1 MNDRSRLPAVV
12 RVLLGVAFAS
22 ALVGAF
28 VPGRVGAA
36 AAVVCVAVLVAAPVL
51 RVGWLTVG
59 WARQGD
65 RRFAV
70 YGGVLLTVLLA
81 GGVVALV

>member
-1 MNDRSRLPAVV
+1 MNDLSRLGAVV
-12 RVLLGVAFAS
+12 RVLLVVAFVS
-22 ALVGAF
+22 AVVGAF
-28 VPGRVGAA
+28 VPGRVGAV
-36 AAVVCVAVLVAAPVL
+36 AAVVCVAVLVTAPAL

-65 RRFAV
+65 RRFALSGV
-70 YGGVLLTVLLA
+70 VLLTVLLV